1 MARSRENL
9 QATQP
14 ANWAEWLLTLGKQ
27 VHKQIRRGAGIEEA
41 SRRTQASLD
50 SCKLGLV
57 FYRSN
62 DSVKVRAMVEDWSR
76 ERLLLE
82 LGGIYRTTPQK
93 QQAGTR

>member
-14 ANWAEWLLTLGKQ
+14 ANWTEWLLTLGRR
-27 VHKQIRRGAGIEEA
+27 VHKQIRRGAGIEEV

-50 SCKLGLV
+50 TCKLGLV
-57 FYRSN
+57 FYRSS
-62 DSVKVRAMVEDWSR
+62 DLVKLRAMVEDWSR
-76 ERLLLE
+76 ERLVLE
-82 LGGIYRTTPQK
+82 LGGIYRTTPQE